1 MSDVRP
7 KCGSRRTSQHLEV
20 ISYET
25 AAFCVQSYLRQGAIT
40 GNVTTIVDAF
50 TKAGWLV
57 TIYPTQGTGDA
68 TRVTRELAPQFDR
81 VVCCGGDG
89 TLSETA
95 AGLLA
100 LPQPPLLGYIPPVPP
115 TTAPPPSASHRA
127 ISRPRSWPPATPLP

>member
-1 MSDVRP
+1 MKRLLFVYNP
-7 KCGSRRTSQHLEV
+7 TSGK
-20 ISYET
+20 
-25 AAFCVQSYLRQGAIT
+25 GAIT

-57 TIYPTQGTGDA
+57 TIYPTQGSGDA

-89 TLSETA
+89 TLNEVVCWLFLSPLCWA
-95 AGLLA
+95 IS
-100 LPQPPLLGYIPPVPP
+100 PPAPP

-127 ISRPRSWPPATPLP
+127 ISRPRSWPPGTPLR

>member
-1 MSDVRP
+1 MKRLLFVYNP
-7 KCGSRRTSQHLEV
+7 TSGK
-20 ISYET
+20 
-25 AAFCVQSYLRQGAIT
+25 GAIT

-100 LPQPPLLGYIPPVPP
+100 LPQPAGLHPLRFHQRLRRHPPHP
-115 TTAPPPSASHRA
+115 TG
-127 ISRPRSWPPATPLP
+127 L